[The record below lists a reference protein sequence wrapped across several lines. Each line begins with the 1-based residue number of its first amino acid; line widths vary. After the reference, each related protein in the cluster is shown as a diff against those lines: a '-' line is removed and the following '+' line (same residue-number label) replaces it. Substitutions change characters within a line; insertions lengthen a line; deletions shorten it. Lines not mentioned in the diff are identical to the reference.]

1 MKLRLHNYW
10 ISSCSHRV
18 RIALALK
25 GLAYDYVAVD
35 IVGAGAHHEDDFRA
49 RNPMQQVP
57 ALELVDEAGAVRHAV
72 QSLPIIEL
80 LEELHPEP
88 ALLPADPF
96 LRARARALAEI
107 VNSGIQPHQNLT
119 TQRGISAL
127 GGDGRAWAQRYIR
140 DGLVAFAAL
149 ATGESGRYCIGDSPT
164 VADCFLVPQV
174 HSARR
179 LRVDLSGLEELC
191 AIADR
196 ADETAPF
203 AAALPLAQPD
213 APGRSSS

>member
-10 ISSCSHRV
+10 ISSSSHRV

-25 GLAYDYVAVD
+25 GLAYDYVAVN
-35 IVGAGAHHEDDFRA
+35 IVGAGAHRTDEFRA
-49 RNPMQQVP
+49 KNPMQQIP
-57 ALELVDEAGAVRHAV
+57 ILELVDQAGVVRHAV

-80 LEELHPEP
+80 LEELFPTP
-88 ALLPADPF
+88 ALLPADPY

-107 VNSGIQPHQNLT
+107 VNSGIQPHQNLA
-119 TQRGISAL
+119 TQRGIAAL

-140 DGLVAFAAL
+140 EGLTAFAAL
-149 ATGESGRYCIGDSPT
+149 ASGGAGRHCIGDSAT

-179 LRVDLSGLEELC
+179 LGVDLDGLEDLV

-196 ADETAPF
+196 ADQTAPF

-213 APGRSSS
+213 APGRA